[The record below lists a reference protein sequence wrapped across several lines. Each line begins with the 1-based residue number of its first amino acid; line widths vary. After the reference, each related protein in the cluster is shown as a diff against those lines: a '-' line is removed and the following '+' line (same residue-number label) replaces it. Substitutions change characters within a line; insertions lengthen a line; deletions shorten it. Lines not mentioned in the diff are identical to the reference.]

1 MEQKTADAA
10 DTRNITVHRGEER
23 INALFQPDTLLPAQY
38 LDTLRR
44 TTFLEPEK
52 RLMLAVLDDA
62 INCYRDNLFSPRG
75 KARRL
80 FDEAE
85 EWIVTPGGDRVFS
98 FDNVCESLGLNPEYL
113 RRGLQRWKE
122 THRQTQSSSGTW
134 HEDKLAS

>member
-1 MEQKTADAA
+1 MERSNANTT
-10 DTRNITVHRGEER
+10 DTGNISVHRGEDR
-23 INALFQPDTLLPAQY
+23 VNALFQPDTLLPAQY
-38 LDTLRR
+38 LDTLQR

-62 INCYRDNLFSPRG
+62 VNCYRENLFSERG
-75 KARRL
+75 KDRRL

-85 EWIVTPGGDRVFS
+85 EWILTPGGDRAFS

-122 THRQTQSSSGTW
+122 SHHKNQLPSATW

>member
-1 MEQKTADAA
+1 MERTNTNTAD
-10 DTRNITVHRGEER
+10 TGNTSVHRGEER
-23 INALFQPDTLLPAQY
+23 INALFQPDTLLPDQY
-38 LDTLRR
+38 LDTQQR

-62 INCYRDNLFSPRG
+62 VNCYRENLFSQRG
-75 KARRL
+75 KDRRL

-85 EWIVTPGGDRVFS
+85 EWILTRGGDRAFS

-113 RRGLQRWKE
+113 RRGLQRLKE
-122 THRQTQSSSGTW
+122 TQRQNQSASGSW

>member
-1 MEQKTADAA
+1 MERTNTNTADAG
-10 DTRNITVHRGEER
+10 NISVHRGEER

-38 LDTLRR
+38 LDTMQR

-62 INCYRDNLFSPRG
+62 VNCYRDNLFSQRA
-75 KARRL
+75 KDRRL

-85 EWIVTPGGDRVFS
+85 EWILTPGGDRAFS

-122 THRQTQSSSGTW
+122 THQKTELPS
-134 HEDKLAS
+134 AA

>member
-1 MEQKTADAA
+1 MERTNTNTAD
-10 DTRNITVHRGEER
+10 TGNISVHRGDER

-38 LDTLRR
+38 LDTMQR

-62 INCYRDNLFSPRG
+62 INCYRENLFSQRG
-75 KARRL
+75 KDRRL

-85 EWIVTPGGDRVFS
+85 EWILTPGGDRAFS

-122 THRQTQSSSGTW
+122 THHKNQPPSAIW